1 MGHVQGHGGASVL
14 RRVRSVI
21 AAAAC
26 ISGIATAQV
35 TVSTAPTNVDTSG
48 MSANG
53 LYYRISGRPG
63 ADWVVLIHGFGVDL
77 RMWDGQMAALNAQ
90 FRVLRYDLPSHGKS
104 PTPPQHQPGWRDLQ
118 ELMDQ
123 LHITSANLV
132 GLSAGSNIAVD
143 FAVVMPERV
152 ERLVLASPNIDGYV
166 PKENMMTWFGPI
178 AAQARAGH
186 PDSAAALYAR
196 APLLKL
202 WANRSTQPTLTALV
216 LANAHVWT
224 DTFPRKAPLT
234 PPALA
239 QLGKIASPT
248 LVIVGGH
255 DGADTK
261 AIADTLAKAITGAA
275 FVMFVNSGHV
285 LNMDQ
290 PAKFDSAL
298 VKFLGPRGEP

>member
-1 MGHVQGHGGASVL
+1 MGHVQGDVGTLVL
-14 RRVRSVI
+14 RRARAALATSALI
-21 AAAAC
+21 AGVA
-26 ISGIATAQV
+26 SAQI
-35 TVSTAPTNVDTSG
+35 TVSTAPTNPDSAG
-48 MSANG
+48 MSGNG

-77 RMWDGQMAALNAQ
+77 HMWDPQMKALNAQ

-104 PTPPQHQPGWRDLQ
+104 PTPPEHQPGWRDLQ

-123 LHITSANLV
+123 LQITSANLV
-132 GLSAGSNIAVD
+132 GLSAGANIAVD

-152 ERLVLASPNIDGYV
+152 ERLVLASPNIDGYT

-186 PDSAAALYAR
+186 PDRAAAMFAA

-202 WANRSTQPTLTALV
+202 WANPSMQGTLTALV
-216 LANAHVWT
+216 MANAHVWT
-224 DTFPRKAPLT
+224 DTLPRKPPLT

-239 QLGKIASPT
+239 QLGNISSPT

-255 DGADTK
+255 DGVDTK
-261 AIADTLAKAITGAA
+261 AIADTIAKSVKGAVLLP
-275 FVMFVNSGHV
+275 FPKSGHV

-298 VKFLGPRGEP
+298 VKFLGPRGTP

>member
-1 MGHVQGHGGASVL
+1 MGHVQGNGGASVL
-14 RRVRSVI
+14 RLVF
-21 AAAAC
+21 AAVAAVNFAA
-26 ISGIATAQV
+26 SAQV
-35 TVSTAPTNVDTSG
+35 VTVNTAPTVMDTSG
-48 MSANG
+48 MSAGG

-63 ADWVVLIHGFGVDL
+63 ADWVILIHGFGVDL
-77 RMWDGQMAALNAQ
+77 RVWDGQMAALNAR

-123 LHITSANLV
+123 LQITNANLV
-132 GLSAGSNIAVD
+132 GLSAGANIAVD

-166 PKENMMTWFGPI
+166 PKDNMMTWFGPI
-178 AAQARAGH
+178 AAQARAGR

-202 WANRSTQPTLTALV
+202 WANPSMQPTLTALV

-224 DTFPRKAPLT
+224 DTLPRKAPLT

-261 AIADTLAKAITGAA
+261 AIADTLAKAIKGAA